1 MWKEKAWHVVS
12 RIGTISRQFGLGRLA
27 RDFASDRREWRA
39 DRSFLQDEIK
49 VLRKRLDLDAIDAER
64 GPITELRR
72 ETHEQ
77 IERLRQLWQGEK
89 QQRSARDEI
98 VRKSSER
105 IAQLQRENAAAR
117 AASEHQRFE
126 QALAERD
133 RRIDA
138 LETRLAMLL
147 GFIGGDLP
155 RGYPG

>member
-1 MWKEKAWHVVS
+1 MQ
-12 RIGTISRQFGLGRLA
+12 RQWQADLDRCYSGLGRLA